1 MSGLEGFLRKKK
13 CRVGLGNNT
22 VEIVKDVLFRPR
34 GRRKRGAQETRR
46 RNSREKGGRP
56 LSGLGRAA
64 RQERQP
70 RAK

>member
-1 MSGLEGFLRKKK
+1 MSDLEGFLRKK
-13 CRVGLGNNT
+13 CRVGLGNT
-22 VEIVKDVLFRPR
+22 IEIVKDVLFRPR
-34 GRRKRGAQETRR
+34 GWRKRGAQEAGR

-64 RQERQP
+64 RQESQP